1 MTFLQVKRP
10 DDSCCSSVAC
20 GGSSWAMDNADTLEQ
35 IKYCQKL
42 WAESHAIPYDNA
54 NGRVPNL
61 DDNLF
66 ASLDAETASEF
77 GNADG
82 SELGRN
88 GKPGKMFSLHSSS
101 ALVCN
106 VFDHWRRRPLAPL
119 LQACGIEGNRN
130 DLWFEQKFPTG
141 LGGTPPNLD
150 VVLSCDG
157 KSPVTAIESKFTEP
171 YSSGDHT
178 GFSDSYFRD
187 EELWEGLEK
196 CRGLAENF
204 ARANFRYLD
213 AAQLLKHA
221 LGLHRAFTAGGFE
234 LLYLWYD
241 VPGSSAAET
250 LREEVERFSQAVS
263 TEVRFRSLTYQ
274 ELFGRLAPVVGETD
288 YAAYLGSRYFPDLSN
303 AASKN

>member
-1 MTFLQVKRP
+1 
-10 DDSCCSSVAC
+10 
-20 GGSSWAMDNADTLEQ
+20 MDNADTLEH
-35 IKYCQKL
+35 IKHRQKH
-42 WAESHAIPYDNA
+42 WAESHAIPYDKA

-66 ASLDAETASEF
+66 APLDADTVSEF
-77 GNADG
+77 SDADG
-82 SELGRN
+82 SEFGKN
-88 GKPGKMFSLHSSS
+88 GMPGKMFSLHSSS

-106 VFDHWRRRPLAPL
+106 VFDYWRRRPLAPIL
-119 LQACGIEGNRN
+119 RACGIEGSRN
-130 DLWFEQKFPTG
+130 ELRFEQKIPTG

-171 YSSGDHT
+171 YCSSDHS
-178 GFSDSYFRD
+178 GFSASYFLD
-187 EELWEGLEK
+187 KKLWEGLEK
-196 CRGLAENF
+196 SRELAENF
-204 ARANFRYLD
+204 TRPNFRYLN
-213 AAQLLKHA
+213 AAQLLKHT
-221 LGLHRAFTAGGFE
+221 LGLRRRFTAGGFE